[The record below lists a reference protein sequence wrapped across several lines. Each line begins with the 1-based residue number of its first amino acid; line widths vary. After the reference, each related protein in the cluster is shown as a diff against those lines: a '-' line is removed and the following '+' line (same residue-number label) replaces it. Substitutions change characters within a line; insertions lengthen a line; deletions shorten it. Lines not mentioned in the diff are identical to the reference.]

1 MNKTTKMKTVRKF
14 DFDIERF
21 PAVVFESD
29 DWGSAQNLP
38 DLEQKEAFDN
48 IVGAKPYYPK
58 LESRKEMLAL
68 FSVLEKHRGAD
79 GLKPVITAFTCMGNP
94 DYDAI
99 RANGFTKYEDI
110 SVEHGFPAGWDG
122 MDVVKTWKEGI
133 ARDVWH
139 PEYHAFFHH
148 ISAKLWLKLL
158 KEDSKEG
165 LQARQL
171 FEMNNFSLPYHLPE
185 YDGFTEAE
193 AEAFIKEGFAR
204 FERLFG
210 YRPSAAVT
218 SDAYPWTIRLWA
230 EAGIKTACLTNFRLN
245 NGEVVYYQTKPWNFQ
260 DPDARCGDYDVEK
273 NIIYMTRNVWFE
285 PHDSGVPAEEA
296 FAACENNFTKYKDP
310 AIIQPHRIN
319 YCVFPEDI
327 AEKRLKE
334 LDRLL
339 EMLSNRGVYFLTTA
353 ELSDIYRQGYSK
365 RKLSNGTV
373 LRKWTICDLD
383 KDYGEATDLSSGRK
397 VVIKREMTGNFLL
410 HEQTEGC

>member
-1 MNKTTKMKTVRKF
+1 M
-14 DFDIERF
+14 
-21 PAVVFESD
+21 
-29 DWGSAQNLP
+29 
-38 DLEQKEAFDN
+38 
-48 IVGAKPYYPK
+48 
-58 LESRKEMLAL
+58 
-68 FSVLEKHRGAD
+68 
-79 GLKPVITAFTCMGNP
+79 
-94 DYDAI
+94 
-99 RANGFTKYEDI
+99 
-110 SVEHGFPAGWDG
+110 
-122 MDVVKTWKEGI
+122 
-133 ARDVWH
+133 
-139 PEYHAFFHH
+139 
-148 ISAKLWLKLL
+148 
-158 KEDSKEG
+158 
-165 LQARQL
+165 
-171 FEMNNFSLPYHLPE
+171 
-185 YDGFTEAE
+185 
-193 AEAFIKEGFAR
+193 
-204 FERLFG
+204 
-210 YRPSAAVT
+210 
-218 SDAYPWTIRLWA
+218 
-230 EAGIKTACLTNFRLN
+230 
-245 NGEVVYYQTKPWNFQ
+245 
-260 DPDARCGDYDVEK
+260 PDAAITMWKK